1 MNYDRIEHY
10 ELDEIE
16 ASIGREIESLGSV
29 VAQMG
34 SEERFCV
41 IRDSEPTYRWVRHLR
56 RLRKLLVV
64 ERLLEEIVHDLKDQH
79 YGGKGAENGSDKT

>member
-10 ELDEIE
+10 ELDEVE
-16 ASIGREIESLGSV
+16 ASIGREIESLGSA
-29 VAQMG
+29 VAEMG
-34 SEERFCV
+34 SEAPFRSHRE
-41 IRDSEPTYRWVRHLR
+41 SHPTYRWTRHLR

-79 YGGKGAENGSDKT
+79 YGGKGEQNGSDEN